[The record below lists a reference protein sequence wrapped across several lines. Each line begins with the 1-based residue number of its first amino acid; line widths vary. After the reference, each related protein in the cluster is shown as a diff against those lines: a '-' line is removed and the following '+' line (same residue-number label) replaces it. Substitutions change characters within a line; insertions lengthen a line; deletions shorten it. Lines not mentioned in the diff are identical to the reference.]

1 MAENILELKKL
12 TKSFDGNCVLRDVD
26 ILFKGGCCHGLMGE
40 NGAGK
45 STLIKLIMGIH
56 QPTSGERVW
65 KGETIKKINPHTAKV
80 LGIATVHQELTLV
93 DTLSIYENVFL
104 GNEPKSKYGLN
115 DKNKMISESQ
125 KLLEELDLHV
135 DVREKVS
142 VLDLSDKQMV
152 EIAKALALDPEVLIL
167 DEGTSS
173 LTDEKV
179 EIVLNRVKKFTSEGK
194 VVILVSHRMKEIFD
208 FCDCITVLK
217 DGKKVANKEINEV
230 TTDDIIELMTGM
242 ENNRVFPP
250 KLCEDSASGN
260 ITAPLLR
267 VEDLTTAG
275 GLRDISLELA
285 KGEILGIGG
294 LQGMGQI
301 DLVNALFGIEK
312 ITHGKIYLNNKE
324 VRIKHPWNAIKNG
337 IFMVPQSRR
346 TEGLFVDL
354 NITTNMVAC
363 NLDDLST
370 AGMLLH
376 PKKEQEIF
384 DSVVKKLH
392 IKLSSK
398 LLDAKFLSGGNQQKV
413 SLGRWLAKSGQVFIL
428 VEPTRGIDVKTKFEI
443 YKILRDLANSGYG
456 IIMVTSEMEELV
468 GMADRVLV
476 LYEHR
481 LAGEFS
487 DEDIND
493 SHILQASFG
502 RKEGI
507 E

>member
-1 MAENILELKKL
+1 MAENILELKKM
-12 TKSFDGNCVLRDVD
+12 TKSFDGNCVLQDVD
-26 ILFKGGCCHGLMGE
+26 ILFKGGCCHGLIGE

-45 STLIKLIMGIH
+45 STLIKIITGIH
-56 QPTSGERVW
+56 KPTSGDFIW
-65 KGETIKKINPHTAKV
+65 KNKSMKKVNPHMAKE

-93 DTLSIYENVFL
+93 DTLSIYENIFL
-104 GNEPKSKYGLN
+104 GNEPQNKYGIN
-115 DKNKMISESQ
+115 DRKKMISESE
-125 KLLEELDLHV
+125 KLLAELDLHMN
-135 DVREKVS
+135 VREKVS
-142 VLDLSDKQMV
+142 DLDLGDKQMV

-179 EIVLNRVKKFTSEGK
+179 KIVLNWVKKFTGDGK
-194 VVILVSHRMKEIFD
+194 TVILVSHRMKEIFD

-217 DGKKVANKEINEV
+217 DGKKVTDKDINEV
-230 TTDDIIELMTGM
+230 TADDIIELMTGM
-242 ENNRVFPP
+242 KNNRIFPP
-250 KLCEDSASGN
+250 KLCKSSESESGSA
-260 ITAPLLR
+260 LLLK
-267 VEDLTTAG
+267 VENLATDG

-301 DLVNALFGIEK
+301 ELVNALFGIEK
-312 ITHGKIYLNNKE
+312 TTHGKIYLNGRE
-324 VRIKHPWNAIKNG
+324 VKIKHPWNAIKNG
-337 IFMVPQSRR
+337 VFMVPQSRR
-346 TEGLFVDL
+346 TEGLFIDL
-354 NITTNMVAC
+354 DIAANMMAC
-363 NLDDLST
+363 NLEALST

-384 DSVVKKLH
+384 DSVVERLQ
-392 IKLSSK
+392 IKLSSRF
-398 LLDAKFLSGGNQQKV
+398 LDAKFLSGGNQQKV

-443 YKILRDLANSGYG
+443 YKILRSLANSGYG

-468 GMADRVLV
+468 GMADRVQV

-481 LAGEFS
+481 PAGEFS
-487 DEDIND
+487 GEEIDD

-502 RKEGI
+502 RKEV
-507 E
+507 